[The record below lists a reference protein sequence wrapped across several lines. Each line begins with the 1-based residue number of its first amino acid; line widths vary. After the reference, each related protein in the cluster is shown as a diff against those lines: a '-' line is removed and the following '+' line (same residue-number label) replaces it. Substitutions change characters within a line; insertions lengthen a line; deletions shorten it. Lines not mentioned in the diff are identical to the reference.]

1 MARPP
6 TDGFGFPWKSNDAC
20 PCGSGNLFGACC
32 LGSDRRPAM
41 ALGSLLPPAP
51 VSGEVQAGCYMAAT
65 ADCGGGLS
73 REHYISRGLIDGPE
87 LRIRGMP
94 WQRGKVVRYAPDNL
108 VARILCQ
115 RHNSAMSPLDA
126 HAIRFFR
133 AVEAGLKHAQRR
145 SLSRQSRFYITS
157 GDGLELWSM
166 KTLASL
172 YASGIGFTTPEHG
185 FRDFEPPMERI
196 VTELSS
202 PNPSSIMTLSLPLTQ
217 DAHEEQIGRRAV
229 SIGPIVDSE
238 TEELSGL
245 LVRMHGIALVFN
257 IDLSDEDALPETEI
271 ARPDMIDLIGMGRTS
286 RIFLSRAKRRREA
299 RIVQIRLSH
308 PRKDRPVGRPD
319 RGWNRRPLRKTTPRV
334 SSH

>member
-6 TDGFGFPWKSNDAC
+6 ENGFGFPWKADDPC
-20 PCGSGNLFGACC
+20 PCGSGSHFSGCC
-32 LGSDRRPAM
+32 LGSDGRPGM
-41 ALGSLLPPAP
+41 AVASLTPPAP
-51 VSGEVQAGCYMAAT
+51 LTGQAQSGCYMAAT

-87 LRIRGMP
+87 LRVRGMP
-94 WQRGKVVRYAPDNL
+94 WQREEVARYSPDNL

-133 AVEAGLKHAQRR
+133 AVEAGLTHAQRR
-145 SLSRQSRFYITS
+145 SLSRKSLFYMTS
-157 GDGLELWSM
+157 GDGLELWAM

-172 YASGIGFTTPEHG
+172 YASGIGFTTPEHR

-196 VTELSS
+196 VAELSS
-202 PNPSSIMTLSLPLTQ
+202 PNPCSIMTLSLPLTQ

-229 SIGPIVDSE
+229 SIGPIVDDE
-238 TEELSGL
+238 TGELSGL

-257 IDLSDEDALPETEI
+257 IDLPDEDALPETEI
-271 ARPDMIDLIGMGRTS
+271 IRPDMIDLIGMNRTS
-286 RIFLSRAKRRREA
+286 RILLSWAKRRREA

-308 PRKDRPVGRPD
+308 PRKDRPAGRPD
-319 RGWNRRPLRKTTPRV
+319 RSWNRLPLRK
-334 SSH
+334 